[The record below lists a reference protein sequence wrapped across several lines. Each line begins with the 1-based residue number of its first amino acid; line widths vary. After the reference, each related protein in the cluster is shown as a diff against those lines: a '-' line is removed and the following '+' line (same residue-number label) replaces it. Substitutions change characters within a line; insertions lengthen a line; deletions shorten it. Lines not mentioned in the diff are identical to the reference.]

1 MNHSVKKYVCLSEVK
16 RTVQAFMYDVLVR
29 EANGR
34 EPYDSKNEKNQGAV
48 KTKRGEILK
57 FSSMKKFPTSENFVI
72 LLFLENFEL
81 VCSTTNTSTY
91 HYSRNL
97 AHFNTPNQF
106 YRPIY
111 PVSIELMCRLTYAIF
126 NLCILFFKK

>member
-1 MNHSVKKYVCLSEVK
+1 MTHTFKKYVCLSEV
-16 RTVQAFMYDVLVR
+16 TVTVLSSV
-29 EANGR
+29 
-34 EPYDSKNEKNQGAV
+34 EPMDGSAVISKTKNYQGAV

-97 AHFNTPNQF
+97 THFNTPNQF

>member
-1 MNHSVKKYVCLSEVK
+1 MTHSVKKYVCLSEVE
-16 RTVQAFMYDVLVR
+16 RTVQAFKYDDLVR
-29 EANGR
+29 GANGR
-34 EPYDSKNEKNQGAV
+34 ESWDFKHEKTEALSRR
-48 KTKRGEILK
+48 RGEILK

-111 PVSIELMCRLTYAIF
+111 PVSIELMCRLTYAISYLSF
-126 NLCILFFKK
+126 SKKK